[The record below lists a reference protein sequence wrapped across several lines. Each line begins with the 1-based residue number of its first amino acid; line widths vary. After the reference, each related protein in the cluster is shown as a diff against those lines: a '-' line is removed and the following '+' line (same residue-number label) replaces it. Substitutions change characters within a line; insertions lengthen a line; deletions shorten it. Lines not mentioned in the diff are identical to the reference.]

1 MLLRTTAKQG
11 WGNIPATTCVDPPKE
26 VREKCGKAAY
36 SLQPNF
42 PKMFEAINFATYFS
56 GNKQVLYLVPK
67 FVLRV
72 TSGVVEP
79 ALQRVFDDIN
89 ELSKEED
96 RDGHIFKPHPHAR
109 KSAKRFITEAYRKM
123 GDRFTRPRV
132 VPDGKGGIIM
142 EWRDGENLVKLGCVS
157 TDKKRD
163 YIYYRRGNIY
173 DVVEASVDDL
183 IKWLR

>member
-1 MLLRTTAKQG
+1 MLIPTTQPKWVEALATSHPVPLKAKG
-11 WGNIPATTCVDPPKE
+11 G
-26 VREKCGKAAY
+26 AAEPCANAKY
-36 SLQPNF
+36 LLEPNF
-42 PKMFEAINFATYFS
+42 PKLFEAICTATYEYSKRKVQF
-56 GNKQVLYLVPK
+56 LVCLTDAP
-67 FVLRV
+67 
-72 TSGVVEP
+72 EP
-79 ALQRVFDDIN
+79 ALQNILDDIS
-89 ELSKEED
+89 ELSKEND
-96 RDGHIFKPHPHAR
+96 RDGYIFRPTAHALGT
-109 KSAKRFITEAYRKM
+109 AQRFISDLYKRMEGRLP
-123 GDRFTRPRV
+123 RPRV